1 MVPPD
6 PGCPCRPGGKSRKL
20 ARRGNAALA
29 RRGKAAAVFKR
40 GTRAA
45 AAQGGW
51 RRARFKTVKVAA
63 GPRRAQARCA
73 LPFAR
78 LE

>member
-6 PGCPCRPGGKSRKL
+6 PGCPCRPGGESRKP
-20 ARRGNAALA
+20 ARRGN
-29 RRGKAAAVFKR
+29 AAAVFKR
-40 GTRAA
+40 GIRAA

-51 RRARFKTVKVAA
+51 RRARFQTVKVAA
-63 GPRRAQARCA
+63 GPRRAQARCS